1 LLTVEQID
9 VSYGD
14 LQVLRGVSLAIHR
27 GEIVAL
33 VGSNGAGKTT
43 TLRAISGL
51 LRPRHGQIIFEGRR
65 IDLLP
70 PHQIVELGIVQV
82 PEGRRLFP
90 AMSVLENLEL
100 GAYNA
105 RARSEKNHRLDLV
118 FSLFPRLAERRKQL
132 AGTMSGGEQQM
143 LAIGRALMT
152 APRLLMLDE
161 PSLGLA
167 PLVTTQILD
176 TIKRLNHEYGTT
188 ILLVEQNVAHALAM
202 AHRAYVIENGS
213 IVLEGTGQELARDP
227 AVRRAYLGL

>member
-1 LLTVEQID
+1 MLTVEQID

-70 PHQIVELGIVQV
+70 PHHIVELGIVQV

-105 RARSEKNHRLDLV
+105 RARSEKNHRMDLV

-213 IVLEGTGQELARDP
+213 VVLEGTGEELARDP

>member
-1 LLTVEQID
+1 MLTVEQID

-213 IVLEGTGQELARDP
+213 ILLEGTGQELARDP

>member
-213 IVLEGTGQELARDP
+213 ILLEGTGQELARDP